1 MTDYVGLFAGAG
13 GWSVAAERL
22 GLRGVEVEIN
32 PAACETLRAAG
43 FEVREGSVTSPKIQD
58 HWSINTVPGLIASP
72 PCQTFSAAGKGAG
85 RAEMDLILLALKR
98 WAWNQDDFSD
108 ARTALVLEPARWILE
123 RIARGHPYEWIAME
137 QVPTCLPIWHA
148 YAEMLDGLGYFTAV
162 GILSSEQF
170 GVPQTRKR
178 AILLAHRQRPI
189 SLPTPTHSKYYPR
202 NKTKLDPGVLPWV
215 SMATALGWTED
226 TEVVSNYKDGS
237 DEAWKA
243 RFRKFVNQTPTCW
256 EWTGA
261 LDTYGYGIFQ
271 MEGRAIKA
279 HRLALLGKACREV
292 EELVRHSCDNRR
304 CVRPDHLLLG
314 TPALNSEDM
323 VSRGRSLPGELNP
336 ASALTGSQVAEI
348 RAAAAAGETGTS
360 IADRFGVGSSTVY
373 RIIKGSTWT
382 DASNR
387 GRRNAGEPSAAV
399 TSKIDRN
406 IVRLRSNYSAGS
418 SHTGTA
424 AERGRAERPLEEP
437 AFTVG
442 GKGGD
447 QWVGEESR
455 RVSVI
460 EAGILQ
466 SFPSWHPWSG
476 TKTERYQQVGNA
488 CPVLLAEAVL
498 RQVVEL

>member
-1 MTDYVGLFAGAG
+1 MTDYVGAFAGAG
-13 GWSVAAERL
+13 GWSIAAERL
-22 GLRGVEVEIN
+22 GLRGVEVELN

-43 FEVREGSVTSPKIQD
+43 FVTIEGSVTSPKIQD
-58 HWSINTVPGLIASP
+58 HWSINAVPGLIASP

-85 RAEMDLILLALKR
+85 RADMDLILLALKR

-108 ARTALVLEPARWILE
+108 PRTALVLEPARWILE
-123 RIARGHPYEWIAME
+123 RIARNHPYEWIAME

-202 NKTKLDPGVLPWV
+202 DKAKLDEGVLPWV

-226 TEVVSNYKDGS
+226 TEVVSNYG
-237 DEAWKA
+237 
-243 RFRKFVNQTPTCW
+243 
-256 EWTGA
+256 TG
-261 LDTYGYGIFQ
+261 G
-271 MEGRAIKA
+271 
-279 HRLALLGKACREV
+279 
-292 EELVRHSCDNRR
+292 
-304 CVRPDHLLLG
+304 
-314 TPALNSEDM
+314 
-323 VSRGRSLPGELNP
+323 
-336 ASALTGSQVAEI
+336 
-348 RAAAAAGETGTS
+348 
-360 IADRFGVGSSTVY
+360 
-373 RIIKGSTWT
+373 

-387 GRRNAGEPSAAV
+387 GRRTGDEPAASV

-406 IVRLRSNYSAGS
+406 VVRLRSNYSAGS

-424 AERGRAERPLEEP
+424 VERGRAERPLEEP

-447 QWVGEESR
+447 RWVGEESR

-466 SFPSWHPWSG
+466 SFASWHPWSG
-476 TKTERYQQVGNA
+476 TKTEQYQQIGNA
-488 CPVLLAEAVL
+488 IPPLLAEAVL
-498 RQVVEL
+498 RQVVEP